1 MILKKGKQKMKNV
14 SEIKDPVL
22 REKVN
27 SIVSNPSG
35 NVTVELTEQDMEAL
49 AGAGWIPDISAAL
62 GNKGKFCTLT
72 KECQACCN

>member
-1 MILKKGKQKMKNV
+1 MRDL

-22 REKVN
+22 REKV
-27 SIVSNPSG
+27 STLMKNPSG
-35 NVTVELTEQDMEAL
+35 SVAVELTEQDMETL
-49 AGAGWIPDISAAL
+49 AGAGWYADLSASL